1 MFFFFRWQL
10 FIHSCFPLSRRVN
23 KKSNIKGQTQKL
35 TVTLDDG
42 DDEGLSKL
50 IPDIQ
55 RTCIM
60 VQRCTN
66 ALLKTMGDG
75 RGDKEQRAADAAAV
89 ALRMSLRTV
98 EQRYIDLMKTLQFGE
113 WNARGLGQN
122 MELLV
127 AHDIIWLVFIY

>member
-1 MFFFFRWQL
+1 M
-10 FIHSCFPLSRRVN
+10 N

-35 TVTLDDG
+35 TVMLDDG

-55 RTCIM
+55 RTCLM

-66 ALLKTMGDG
+66 ALLRTMGDG

-98 EQRYIDLMKTLQFGE
+98 EQRYIDLMKSLQFGE
-113 WNARGLGQN
+113 WDARGGSK
-122 MELLV
+122 MLV
-127 AHDIIWLVFIY
+127 PE